1 MNIIP
6 GAVYLGFPGSSY
18 FDAESRPDAREPY
31 IGHDEHTVIDRYG
44 NHFEDDE
51 GPDFFPQDL
60 TLLYAPGDEV
70 LQLEREWI
78 HPTRML
84 RREGVVTEIY
94 RSADV

>member
-6 GAVYLGFPGSSY
+6 GAFYLSPS
-18 FDAESRPDAREPY
+18 ENRVY
-31 IGHDEHTVIDRYG
+31 IGRGDGSLGYLRKPHYLVMFCYSSDM
-44 NHFEDDE
+44 
-51 GPDFFPQDL
+51 FPTDL
-60 TLLYAPGDEV
+60 ILLYAPGDEV

-94 RSADV
+94 RSTDV